1 MRFMTEPLSNYSSL
15 DLLPEE
21 LKTARLEKKLSLD
34 DVSQLTKIQKHYLEQ
49 LENGNFKFL
58 PNSYVYACIK
68 EYRSEMGL
76 NNSELL
82 EEYKKELKILGAP
95 NGEDVNKVNTDCSAR
110 EKFWKNKKNR
120 ETLEILK
127 SILPLTV
134 GIFVGVLGVVGF
146 SYMDNISSISAPSQS
161 GLKVKT
167 SVNPVEKSVIKSRH
181 IDSLYA
187 NHKGKYS
194 KSLVRLSVPAKPS
207 PTLVDTSV
215 TVFAP
220 IAPPFSETQE

>member
-1 MRFMTEPLSNYSSL
+1 MTVPLSNNSSL
-15 DLLPEE
+15 DLLARE
-21 LKTARLEKKLSLD
+21 LKSARLGKKLSLD

-49 LENGNFKFL
+49 IEDGNFRFL
-58 PNSYVYACIK
+58 PNSYVHACIK
-68 EYRSEMGL
+68 EYRRELGL
-76 NNSELL
+76 NNNELL
-82 EEYKKELKILGAP
+82 EEYKKELKIPGAS
-95 NGEDVNKVNTDCSAR
+95 NRKDVIKVNSDCSPR
-110 EKFWKNKKNR
+110 EKIWKNKKSR
-120 ETLEILK
+120 ETSELLK
-127 SILPLTV
+127 SILPLTI
-134 GIFVGVLGVVGF
+134 GIVVGVLGVVGF
-146 SYMDNISSISAPSQS
+146 SYMDNISSISVPSQS